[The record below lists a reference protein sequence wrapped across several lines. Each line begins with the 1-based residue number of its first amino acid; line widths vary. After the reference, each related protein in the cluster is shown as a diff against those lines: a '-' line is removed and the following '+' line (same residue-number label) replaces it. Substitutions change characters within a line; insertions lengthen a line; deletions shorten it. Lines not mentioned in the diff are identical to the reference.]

1 MNKKEIYLIGV
12 GNYTEVIIELA
23 IDCGYA
29 IKGLYHYNN
38 ERIGEDVLGITI
50 IGCTDDLYKTDLHG
64 KQFAVTMGENKL
76 RSDIATRIRSL
87 GGVTPNLI
95 HPTAV
100 VSTSATLG
108 QGCFI
113 HLRTKISTQCT
124 LGNDCVIDFNS
135 LVAHHA
141 TLGDACYMSS
151 LAMVGSYC
159 TIGKRVL
166 FGMNSLI
173 LPLRLSLG
181 DDCIVGGKANVT
193 KSFPNNCLLVGNPAR
208 KIKDLN

>member
-1 MNKKEIYLIGV
+1 MNKNDINLIGV

-23 IDCGYA
+23 IDCGYN
-29 IKGLYHYNN
+29 IKGLYHYNKD
-38 ERIGEDVLGITI
+38 RIGEEVLGITI
-50 IGCTDDLYKTDLHG
+50 LGSTEDLYKSNLAG
-64 KQFAVTMGENKL
+64 KLFAVTMGENRL
-76 RSDIATRIRSL
+76 RNEIAEKIRGL

-95 HPTAV
+95 HPRAI
-100 VSTSATLG
+100 VSASATLG

-113 HLRTKISTQCT
+113 HQQAKISTGST
-124 LGNDCVIDFNS
+124 LGNDCVVDFNS

-151 LAMVGSYC
+151 IAMVGSYC

-166 FGMNSLI
+166 LGMNALV
-173 LPLRLSLG
+173 LPLRLSVG
-181 DDCIVGGKANVT
+181 DDCVVGGKANVT

-208 KIKDLN
+208 KIKEIN